1 MKAFYKTLSIII
13 ILSFVLNFTACGVNK
28 ETSEEVNNLP
38 RYSQVTALENKGENS
53 EVYKIENKDLYKIGA
68 IESLLGLTYNSKNQI
83 YVYTEN
89 ISKGQNF
96 NHNKITII
104 KDNRKKELKDFYT
117 ALDTK
122 LSPTGD
128 KLAFRSF
135 KEDSMESAEGMKI
148 YDIKKSKYISLKSKV
163 LVSGNLYGWIS
174 DNKIIYYGS
183 MEGKSDSDKIY
194 SYDFDSNKEEV
205 YLDNTNGYCL
215 HFIPIGNN
223 ILFISRQGNSQ
234 SVYYFDSEKNTTKSI
249 ATNVTSIIRSA
260 ANYQKVEAF
269 FIGNEGDE
277 KQMAV
282 YKFSSKDLKIQ
293 RLTYDF
299 PKELDEDSEI
309 AMDIQGNIY
318 FCGMDEPDQ
327 ENSLDVY
334 MYNREEGSINL
345 ISTHKGKYN
354 VYSSG

>member
-13 ILSFVLNFTACGVNK
+13 ILSFVLNFTACGLNK
-28 ETSEEVNNLP
+28 ETSEEVDNLP

-83 YVYTEN
+83 YAYTEN

-96 NHNKITII
+96 NHSKITII
-104 KDNRKKELKDFYT
+104 KDNRKKELKDFYA

-234 SVYYFDSEKNTTKSI
+234 AVYYFDSEKNTTKSI
-249 ATNVTSIIRSA
+249 ATNITSIIRSA
-260 ANYQKVEAF
+260 ANYQKGEAF
-269 FIGNEGDE
+269 FIGSEGDE

-334 MYNREEGSINL
+334 MYDREEGSINL
-345 ISTHKGKYN
+345 ISTHKGKYS

>member
-215 HFIPIGNN
+215 YFIPIGNN
-223 ILFISRQGNSQ
+223 ILFISRQGDSQ
-234 SVYYFDSEKNTTKSI
+234 AVYYFDSEKNTTKSI

-269 FIGNEGDE
+269 FIGSEGDE

-334 MYNREEGSINL
+334 MYDREEGSINL

>member
-223 ILFISRQGNSQ
+223 ILFISSQGNSQ
-234 SVYYFDSEKNTTKSI
+234 SIYYFDSEKNTTKSI
-249 ATNVTSIIRSA
+249 ATNMTSIIRSA
-260 ANYQKVEAF
+260 ANYQTGEAF
-269 FIGNEGDE
+269 FIGSEGDE